1 MSGVALHLNWDD
13 VVCPQH
19 NSRWKLNANFT
30 LSRGLQYQN
39 IHAFKRFSTVSA
51 AAVPRSGGD
60 GFREDGGDLVG
71 GEGKAGV
78 DGGEGGGELRVVF
91 ANVLCGGEEV
101 VVAGLFESVADGG
114 PETVLGEG
122 CDEAA
127 GGKNHALRGYGWRG
141 CAIRKRI
148 PSDSAPSCW

>member
-60 GFREDGGDLVG
+60 GFC
-71 GEGKAGV
+71 K
-78 DGGEGGGELRVVF
+78 DGGEGGGELRMVF
-91 ANVLCGGEEV
+91 ADVLRSGEEV
-101 VVAGLFESVADGG
+101 VVAGFVERVADVHIGG
-114 PETVLGEG
+114 
-122 CDEAA
+122 
-127 GGKNHALRGYGWRG
+127 
-141 CAIRKRI
+141 
-148 PSDSAPSCW
+148 